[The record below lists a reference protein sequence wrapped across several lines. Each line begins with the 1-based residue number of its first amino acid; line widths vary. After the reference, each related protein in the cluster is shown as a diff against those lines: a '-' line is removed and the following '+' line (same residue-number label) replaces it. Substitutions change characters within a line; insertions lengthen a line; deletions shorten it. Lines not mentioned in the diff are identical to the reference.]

1 MYVSLADKIRT
12 AAYSIEPMPY
22 RTLGKTGLSV
32 SMLGLGCGQIL
43 SKSDKYQEGIDLVRR
58 AIDLG
63 VNYFDTAPQYDESEA
78 HLGDALY
85 PNRQNLILASK
96 THDRTRDGSWRLLE
110 RTLNKLK
117 TDYLDIW
124 QIHHLD
130 YDREVERIF
139 KDDGAMQALT
149 EAKEQGV
156 VKYLGVTGHSD
167 PSPLLKAINR
177 FDFDT
182 LLCAL
187 NPADPWNKSFLE
199 ELIPIAKQQGLGIIG
214 MKICADGSI
223 PKESGKIGI
232 RSSLYYALTKGCDL
246 AIIGH
251 NKIEE
256 LDQNVMYT
264 RNYSPLSERRMKEME
279 QMARPHHKD
288 MLKFRDWK

>member
-1 MYVSLADKIRT
+1 MLISLAEKLRT
-12 AAYSIEPMPY
+12 AAYTIEPMPY
-22 RTLGKTGLSV
+22 QILGKTGLSI

-43 SKSDKYQEGIDLVRR
+43 SKEDKYQEGIDLVKR

-63 VNYFDTAPQYDESEA
+63 INYFDTAPQYDSSES

-85 PNRQNLILASK
+85 PNRQNIIIASK

-110 RTLNKLK
+110 RTLKRLK

-130 YDREVERIF
+130 YDREVDRIF
-139 KDDGAMQALT
+139 KDDGAMQALI
-149 EAKEQGV
+149 EAKDQGI
-156 VKYLGVTGHSD
+156 VKHLGVTGHSD

-187 NPADPWNKSFLE
+187 NPADPWDKSFLE
-199 ELIPIAKQQGLGIIG
+199 ELTPTAKQKGMGIVG

-232 RSSLYYALTKGCDL
+232 RSSLYYAITKGCDL

-251 NKIEE
+251 DNVDQ
-256 LDQNVMYT
+256 LNQNVMYA
-264 RNYSPLSERRMKEME
+264 RHYSPLSERKMKEME
-279 QMARPHHKD
+279 QLSRPHYKA